1 MPPATPPAAPLTD
14 TSGAGATGGAPPA
27 GSSLPAGHVEHPP
40 VSAAARA
47 AAPPH
52 PPRPAGAPPVRSVP
66 TAAAPTFSRPAGAVT
81 SVPAAPAAGEHYL
94 AGPAVAAVSDR
105 GAIVTGAPYAAAPQ
119 APAHAA
125 GQTNYAGSR
134 PAPAHAAVVPFARPV
149 PPAAPQAARP
159 VPSDEAHAGPAT
171 IPAGHRFAAPAA
183 APARPG
189 GEPTR
194 IAGSIGPARDVPAPD
209 LSPADAAA
217 NRVLDTLMK
226 LGHRVRGVL
235 DARFSPMKMTDARYM
250 ALRVVQDSA
259 PEGCT
264 QAKLAA
270 ALGQCESSVS
280 TLVERMRTGKLVYR
294 LHPKSDRRKRVL
306 LLTDLGREA
315 LEHAEAAR
323 AEAAKELCDALT
335 HEERDHLCEALGRL
349 LAGVQ
354 QTDAEAGRRRK
365 VA

>member
-1 MPPATPPAAPLTD
+1 MPPATPQHADDSPRT
-14 TSGAGATGGAPPA
+14 GAPAP
-27 GSSLPAGHVEHPP
+27 GGHVEHPP

-52 PPRPAGAPPVRSVP
+52 APRAALPTVAPAFAR
-66 TAAAPTFSRPAGAVT
+66 TSRPTTGSVTTAIPGELMGAAM
-81 SVPAAPAAGEHYL
+81 PRYAAPARPNYGDAPYGTT
-94 AGPAVAAVSDR
+94 PVAA
-105 GAIVTGAPYAAAPQ
+105 TL
-119 APAHAA
+119 
-125 GQTNYAGSR
+125 
-134 PAPAHAAVVPFARPV
+134 PFARPAA
-149 PPAAPQAARP
+149 PPAPAARP
-159 VPSDEAHAGPAT
+159 ALPPAPRQHAGPAT
-171 IPAGHRFAAPAA
+171 IPARDRFGAPAAPAA
-183 APARPG
+183 GRPPESQPHTDGFAPV
-189 GEPTR
+189 
-194 IAGSIGPARDVPAPD
+194 AGSIGPARDVPSPV
-209 LSPADAAA
+209 LSPEDAAA

-235 DARFSPMKMTDARYM
+235 DSRFSPMKMTDARYM

-306 LLTDLGREA
+306 LLTDQGREA

-323 AEAAKELCDALT
+323 AEAARELCENLSA
-335 HEERDHLCEALGRL
+335 EERHNLCDVLGRL
-349 LAGVQ
+349 LEGVRQ
-354 QTDAEAGRRRK
+354 SDADAGRRRK

>member
-1 MPPATPPAAPLTD
+1 MPPATPNDHAAS
-14 TSGAGATGGAPPA
+14 TSG
-27 GSSLPAGHVEHPP
+27 GHVEHPP

-52 PPRPAGAPPVRSVP
+52 PPRPVTVPPASLSGKPASPVP
-66 TAAAPTFSRPAGAVT
+66 AFSRPSGAVT
-81 SVPAAPAAGEHYL
+81 SLPANSPQASYFT
-94 AGPAVAAVSDR
+94 GPAVAAVTAGR
-105 GAIVTGAPYAAAPQ
+105 GAVVSGSPYSS
-119 APAHAA
+119 
-125 GQTNYAGSR
+125 GQYYSGSNASQGER
-134 PAPAHAAVVPFARPV
+134 VEHPPVVPFARPAA
-149 PPAAPQAARP
+149 PAPQAARP
-159 VPSDEAHAGPAT
+159 AQPAYAARPEGPAT
-171 IPAGHRFAAPAA
+171 IPAEHRFASQPSHA
-183 APARPG
+183 APTS
-189 GEPTR
+189 PTGPR
-194 IAGSIGPARDVPAPD
+194 EEYAQIAGSIGPTQEVPAPD

-235 DARFSPMKMTDARYM
+235 DARFAGMKMTDARYM

-306 LLTDLGREA
+306 LLTDAGREA

-323 AEAAKELCDALT
+323 AEAAKELCIALS
-335 HEERDHLCEALGRL
+335 HEERDGLCDALSCL
-349 LAGVQ
+349 LEGVQ
-354 QTDAEAGRRRK
+354 QTDADAGRRRK

>member
-1 MPPATPPAAPLTD
+1 MPPATPQTPADDVKTGAAP
-14 TSGAGATGGAPPA
+14 A
-27 GSSLPAGHVEHPP
+27 AGHVEHPP

-52 PPRPAGAPPVRSVP
+52 APRAALPTVAPAFARTARPTTGSVTTAIPGELMGAPMPRY
-66 TAAAPTFSRPAGAVT
+66 
-81 SVPAAPAAGEHYL
+81 AAPAKPNYGDAPYGTT
-94 AGPAVAAVSDR
+94 AVAATVPFAR
-105 GAIVTGAPYAAAPQ
+105 PAAPQ
-119 APAHAA
+119 APARPARPA
-125 GQTNYAGSR
+125 FP
-134 PAPAHAAVVPFARPV
+134 PAPAARH
-149 PPAAPQAARP
+149 
-159 VPSDEAHAGPAT
+159 DGPAT
-171 IPAGHRFAAPAA
+171 IPARDRFAAPAG
-183 APARPG
+183 RPG
-189 GEPTR
+189 PAVASQPHTDGFAPV
-194 IAGSIGPARDVPAPD
+194 AGSIGPARDVPSPV
-209 LSPADAAA
+209 LSPEDAAA

-235 DARFSPMKMTDARYM
+235 DSRFSPMKMTDARYM

-306 LLTDLGREA
+306 LLTDQGREA

-323 AEAAKELCDALT
+323 AEAARELCVNLSADDR
-335 HEERDHLCEALGRL
+335 HGLCDMLGVL

-354 QTDAEAGRRRK
+354 QTDADAGRRRK

>member
-1 MPPATPPAAPLTD
+1 MPPATPPA
-14 TSGAGATGGAPPA
+14 TGTAHDA
-27 GSSLPAGHVEHPP
+27 AAGHVEHPP

-52 PPRPAGAPPVRSVP
+52 PPRPAGL
-66 TAAAPTFSRPAGAVT
+66 AAAPAFARPSGSVT
-81 SVPAAPAAGEHYL
+81 SLPSGSVTSAPSGSVTTAPADYF
-94 AGPAVAAVSDR
+94 AGPAVAAVGRAGGVVSGSPAVR
-105 GAIVTGAPYAAAPQ
+105 QARRAATAAP
-119 APAHAA
+119 
-125 GQTNYAGSR
+125 S
-134 PAPAHAAVVPFARPV
+134 VVPFARPA
-149 PPAAPQAARP
+149 PRAAAPQPAAHRPGGFP
-159 VPSDEAHAGPAT
+159 VPPRPSGPAT
-171 IPAGHRFAAPAA
+171 IPAGDRFAAPAA
-183 APARPG
+183 NGSAVPSAYNPDG
-189 GEPTR
+189 DEHAS
-194 IAGSIGPARDVPAPD
+194 IAGSIGPSHDVPAPD

-235 DARFSPMKMTDARYM
+235 DARFSGMKMTDARYM

-306 LLTDLGREA
+306 LLTDLGRDA
-315 LEHAEAAR
+315 LRLAEAAR
-323 AEAAKELCDALT
+323 AEAAKELCEALT
-335 HEERDHLCEALGRL
+335 HEERDGLCEVLGRL
-349 LAGVQ
+349 LEGVRQ
-354 QTDAEAGRRRK
+354 SDADAGRRRK

>member
-1 MPPATPPAAPLTD
+1 MPPATNHHASPSAASD
-14 TSGAGATGGAPPA
+14 GASPG
-27 GSSLPAGHVEHPP
+27 GHVEHPP
-40 VSAAARA
+40 VSAVARA

-52 PPRPAGAPPVRSVP
+52 PPRPVTVPPAAVKSGSANAP
-66 TAAAPTFSRPAGAVT
+66 AFSRPSGAVT
-81 SVPAAPAAGEHYL
+81 SLPADSPRASYFT
-94 AGPAVAAVSDR
+94 GPAIAAVSPGR
-105 GAIVTGAPYAAAPQ
+105 GAIVSGSPYETSGSSAGSAAAARRPEHPPVVPFAQPTAQ
-119 APAHAA
+119 AP
-125 GQTNYAGSR
+125 QQSR
-134 PAPAHAAVVPFARPV
+134 PAPAPAPVRPI
-149 PPAAPQAARP
+149 
-159 VPSDEAHAGPAT
+159 GPAT
-171 IPAGHRFAAPAA
+171 IPAEHRFAAPGHQPT
-183 APARPG
+183 APAQHGPQ
-189 GEPTR
+189 EEYAQ
-194 IAGSIGPARDVPAPD
+194 IAGSIGPAREVAVPE

-235 DARFSPMKMTDARYM
+235 DARFAGMKMTDARYM

-306 LLTDLGREA
+306 LLTDQGREA
-315 LEHAEAAR
+315 LEQAEAAR
-323 AEAAKELCDALT
+323 AEAAKELCVALS
-335 HEERDHLCEALGRL
+335 HEERDGLCESLSRL

-354 QTDAEAGRRRK
+354 QTDADAGRRRK

>member
-1 MPPATPPAAPLTD
+1 MPPAHQT
-14 TSGAGATGGAPPA
+14 PA
-27 GSSLPAGHVEHPP
+27 GPSAPAPEGGHVEHPP

-52 PPRPAGAPPVRSVP
+52 APRPALPTVAPAFARTARPTTGSVTTAIPGELMGTPMPQTYRAPVTPNYGDAPFGTAPLAATVP
-66 TAAAPTFSRPAGAVT
+66 FARPA
-81 SVPAAPAAGEHYL
+81 
-94 AGPAVAAVSDR
+94 
-105 GAIVTGAPYAAAPQ
+105 AAAPQ
-119 APAHAA
+119 APPAA
-125 GQTNYAGSR
+125 R
-134 PAPAHAAVVPFARPV
+134 PAFPPAPTA
-149 PPAAPQAARP
+149 PPAAPR
-159 VPSDEAHAGPAT
+159 HAGPAT
-171 IPAGHRFAAPAA
+171 IPARDRFAGPAGPAGQAPADRPHA
-183 APARPG
+183 DGFAPV
-189 GEPTR
+189 
-194 IAGSIGPARDVPAPD
+194 AGSIGPARDVPSPV
-209 LSPADAAA
+209 LSPEDAAA

-235 DARFSPMKMTDARYM
+235 DSRFSPMKMTDARYM

-306 LLTDLGREA
+306 LLTDQGREA

-323 AEAAKELCDALT
+323 AEAARELCVNLSA
-335 HEERDHLCEALGRL
+335 EERHGLCNVLGRL

-354 QTDAEAGRRRK
+354 QTDADAGRRRK

>member
-1 MPPATPPAAPLTD
+1 MPPATPGPTADDTAAGAAPAA
-14 TSGAGATGGAPPA
+14 AG
-27 GSSLPAGHVEHPP
+27 GHVEHPP
-40 VSAAARA
+40 VSRKGARA

-52 PPRPAGAPPVRSVP
+52 APRPLPTVAPAFARVARPTTGSVTTAVPGELMGAAMPRYAPPARP
-66 TAAAPTFSRPAGAVT
+66 NFGDAPYGTAPLAATIPFARPAAPAPARPAY
-81 SVPAAPAAGEHYL
+81 PAAPAA
-94 AGPAVAAVSDR
+94 
-105 GAIVTGAPYAAAPQ
+105 AP
-119 APAHAA
+119 
-125 GQTNYAGSR
+125 
-134 PAPAHAAVVPFARPV
+134 
-149 PPAAPQAARP
+149 PPR
-159 VPSDEAHAGPAT
+159 HAGPAT
-171 IPAGHRFAAPAA
+171 IPARDRFAAPPAGHASSMGHAGAA
-183 APARPG
+183 QPHTDGFAPV
-189 GEPTR
+189 
-194 IAGSIGPARDVPAPD
+194 AGSIGPARDVPSPV
-209 LSPADAAA
+209 LSPEDAAA

-235 DARFSPMKMTDARYM
+235 DSRFSPMKMTDARYM

-306 LLTDLGREA
+306 LLTDQGREA

-323 AEAAKELCDALT
+323 AEAARELCTNLSA
-335 HEERDHLCEALGRL
+335 EERHGLCDVLGRL

-354 QTDAEAGRRRK
+354 QTDADAGRRRK

>member
-1 MPPATPPAAPLTD
+1 MPPATPNDPAAVPHA
-14 TSGAGATGGAPPA
+14 S
-27 GSSLPAGHVEHPP
+27 GHVEHPP
-40 VSAAARA
+40 ISAAARA

-52 PPRPAGAPPVRSVP
+52 PPRPVTVPPASVSGKP
-66 TAAAPTFSRPAGAVT
+66 ASSSPAFSRPSGAVT
-81 SVPAAPAAGEHYL
+81 SLPANSPQSSYFT
-94 AGPAVAAVSDR
+94 GPAVAAVTAGR
-105 GAIVTGAPYAAAPQ
+105 GAVVSGSPYSPQ
-119 APAHAA
+119 GS
-125 GQTNYAGSR
+125 GQPTASHGER
-134 PAPAHAAVVPFARPV
+134 VEHPPVVPFARPAA
-149 PPAAPQAARP
+149 PAPQPARPAAPTQAARP
-159 VPSDEAHAGPAT
+159 TGPAT
-171 IPAGHRFAAPAA
+171 IPAEHRFASQPHPA
-183 APARPG
+183 APAGPR
-189 GEPTR
+189 EEYAQ
-194 IAGSIGPARDVPAPD
+194 IAGSIGPTREVPTPE

-235 DARFSPMKMTDARYM
+235 DARFAGMKMTDARYM

-306 LLTDLGREA
+306 LLTDQGREA
-315 LEHAEAAR
+315 LEQAEAAR
-323 AEAAKELCDALT
+323 AEAAKELCVALS
-335 HEERDHLCEALGRL
+335 HEERDGLCEALSRL
-349 LAGVQ
+349 LEGVQ
-354 QTDAEAGRRRK
+354 QTDADAGRRRK

>member
-1 MPPATPPAAPLTD
+1 MPPAPQPTPADDAATA
-14 TSGAGATGGAPPA
+14 AG
-27 GSSLPAGHVEHPP
+27 AGHVEHPP
-40 VSAAARA
+40 VSGRAARA

-52 PPRPAGAPPVRSVP
+52 APRPLPTVAPAFARTARPSTGSVTTSVP
-66 TAAAPTFSRPAGAVT
+66 GELMGAAMPRYAPQARPNYGDAPYGTAPLAATVPFVRPAAPQQ
-81 SVPAAPAAGEHYL
+81 PAAPAR
-94 AGPAVAAVSDR
+94 P
-105 GAIVTGAPYAAAPQ
+105 AAPPQ
-119 APAHAA
+119 
-125 GQTNYAGSR
+125 
-134 PAPAHAAVVPFARPV
+134 
-149 PPAAPQAARP
+149 AAPQAAQP
-159 VPSDEAHAGPAT
+159 HHAGPAT
-171 IPAGHRFAAPAA
+171 IPARDRFAAPAA
-183 APARPG
+183 QAPAPQPHADG
-189 GEPTR
+189 FAPV
-194 IAGSIGPARDVPAPD
+194 AGSIGPARDVPSPV
-209 LSPADAAA
+209 LSPEDAAA

-235 DARFSPMKMTDARYM
+235 DSRFSPMKMTDARYM

-306 LLTDLGREA
+306 LLTDQGREA

-323 AEAAKELCDALT
+323 AEAARELCVNLSA
-335 HEERDHLCEALGRL
+335 EERHGLCDVLGRL

-354 QTDAEAGRRRK
+354 QTDADAGRRRK

>member
-1 MPPATPPAAPLTD
+1 M
-14 TSGAGATGGAPPA
+14 
-27 GSSLPAGHVEHPP
+27 
-40 VSAAARA
+40 
-47 AAPPH
+47 
-52 PPRPAGAPPVRSVP
+52 
-66 TAAAPTFSRPAGAVT
+66 
-81 SVPAAPAAGEHYL
+81 
-94 AGPAVAAVSDR
+94 
-105 GAIVTGAPYAAAPQ
+105 
-119 APAHAA
+119 
-125 GQTNYAGSR
+125 
-134 PAPAHAAVVPFARPV
+134 VPFARPTA
-149 PPAAPQAARP
+149 PAPQPSRPAYPAPAAH
-159 VPSDEAHAGPAT
+159 STGPAT
-171 IPAGHRFAAPAA
+171 IPAGHRFAAQPSQADSA
-183 APARPG
+183 APAQPASRDDYAQ
-189 GEPTR
+189 

-235 DARFSPMKMTDARYM
+235 DARFAGMKMTDARYM
-250 ALRVVQDSA
+250 ALRVVQDSS

-323 AEAAKELCDALT
+323 AEAAKELCVALS
-335 HEERDHLCEALGRL
+335 HEERDGLCESLGRL

-354 QTDAEAGRRRK
+354 QTDADAGRRRK

>member
-1 MPPATPPAAPLTD
+1 MPPATPHTAPAVTP
-14 TSGAGATGGAPPA
+14 G
-27 GSSLPAGHVEHPP
+27 GHVEHPP

-52 PPRPAGAPPVRSVP
+52 PPRPAA
-66 TAAAPTFSRPAGAVT
+66 TAAAPAFSRPSGAVT
-81 SVPAAPAAGEHYL
+81 SLPAGSAAPSYFT
-94 AGPAVAAVSDR
+94 GPAVAAVAPGR
-105 GAIVTGAPYAAAPQ
+105 GAVVSGAPYQTAGQ
-119 APAHAA
+119 AA
-125 GQTNYAGSR
+125 GRAD
-134 PAPAHAAVVPFARPV
+134 AAHPPVVPFARPAAPAA
-149 PPAAPQAARP
+149 PPAAARP
-159 VPSDEAHAGPAT
+159 AAPAPRPAAPAT
-171 IPAGHRFAAPAA
+171 IPAEHRFAAPPAQP
-183 APARPG
+183 APAAGSPAAGSLAAGRDDYAQ
-189 GEPTR
+189 

-235 DARFSPMKMTDARYM
+235 DARFAGMKMTDARYM

-323 AEAAKELCDALT
+323 AEAAKELCEALS
-335 HEERDHLCEALGRL
+335 HEERDGLCESLTRL
-349 LAGVQ
+349 LDGVK
-354 QTDAEAGRRRK
+354 QTDADAGRRRK